1 MIKVFETYNDLII
14 KMKPNEYD
22 FFLNFFFQIQDF
34 LFFNWGYIYKLSF
47 DIQKSE
53 ELMQV
58 A

>member
-1 MIKVFETYNDLII
+1 MT
-14 KMKPNEYD
+14 
-22 FFLNFFFQIQDF
+22 FFFKKKFQIQDF
-34 LFFNWGYIYKLSF
+34 FFFNWGYIYKLSF